1 MIGHKLPNKTKSAT
15 VAEPKYFH
23 HLNKPLGLFFSS
35 LPAIPSLSVDTQGKR
50 KNSREKE
57 REKVSKNIR
66 NLVIFSPSCPL
77 QSENAGH

>member
-1 MIGHKLPNKTKSAT
+1 MAL
-15 VAEPKYFH
+15 V
-23 HLNKPLGLFFSS
+23 FFSHPCQPS
-35 LPAIPSLSVDTQGKR
+35 SLSVGTQGKR

-66 NLVIFSPSCPL
+66 NLVFFSPSCPL